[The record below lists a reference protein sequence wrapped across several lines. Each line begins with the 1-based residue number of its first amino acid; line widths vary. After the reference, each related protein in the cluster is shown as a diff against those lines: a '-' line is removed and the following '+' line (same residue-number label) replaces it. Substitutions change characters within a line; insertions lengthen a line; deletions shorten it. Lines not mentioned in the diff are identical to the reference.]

1 MRSTASWGMVLCRR
15 CRGFLAVVTAA
26 SSGELLR
33 PQGSEPGG
41 LCEQE
46 GPSKSCVRHSRL
58 SCSGRWP
65 TPASLSAGT
74 QGHRESQTLYQG
86 SGAQPA
92 LVGVLVGEPGP
103 DTGLAEPACHM
114 ELVKALCLAWGVF
127 GTYLAAKD
135 R

>member
-33 PQGSEPGG
+33 PQGSELGVCASRRAP
-41 LCEQE
+41 
-46 GPSKSCVRHSRL
+46 PSPVSVTVDL